1 MLGIEFLITS
11 LVVVLLP
18 GPGMLFTISTG
29 LMSSKRASVFAAL
42 GCTAGI
48 VPHLLASVLGL
59 AAILHA
65 SSVAFQIIKYLGVA
79 YLAYLAWVMWK
90 ESGAIDFHHESRDKK
105 VSKVAVRAFLT
116 NILNPKLSIFFLAFL
131 PQFVPHNAESSIAYM
146 LLLSAVFMLM
156 TLAVF
161 IAYGVCANG
170 VRTYLLNSP
179 GVIKWIQRT
188 FSGVFVA
195 LGAKL
200 AMAER

>member
-1 MLGIEFLITS
+1 MEFLITS

-65 SSVAFQIIKYLGVA
+65 SSVAFQTIKYLGVA
-79 YLAYLAWVMWK
+79 YLAYLAWAMWK
-90 ESGAIDFHHESRDKK
+90 ESGTIALRGESPDKK
-105 VSKVAVRAFLT
+105 LSKVATRAFLI

-131 PQFVPHNAESSIAYM
+131 PQFVPHNAVSPITHM
-146 LLLSAVFMLM
+146 LLLSSVFMVM

-161 IAYGVCANG
+161 IVYGVFANG
-170 VRTYLLNSP
+170 VRTYLSNSP
-179 GVIKWIQRT
+179 ALIKWIQRT